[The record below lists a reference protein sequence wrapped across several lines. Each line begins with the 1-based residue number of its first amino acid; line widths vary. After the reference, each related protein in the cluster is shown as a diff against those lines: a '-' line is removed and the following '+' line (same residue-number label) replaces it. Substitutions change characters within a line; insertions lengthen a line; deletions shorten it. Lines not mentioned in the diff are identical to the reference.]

1 MDANSEADRR
11 RQKVE
16 KYFRRTPDPKERTRA
31 ILLISAAALGGL
43 LAIIMFG
50 QGSGFLGVV
59 LLAAGGFGGYKGLQ
73 KKTDYDKR
81 YAAAEPKPRDEEMDE
96 FLANDLAIV
105 CEHATRCLGLTLDE
119 LELFPQQWDPV
130 ANLAH
135 GNPFVDQQQ
144 KRPWVVF
151 GPEVRGF
158 SFGPKFRAFSTV
170 GRDGFC
176 RFAAYEVMVICPTGY
191 HLALYQCTID
201 FLTGGLRQEQTR
213 EYHYADVVSVS
224 TTIRSDQKLSFQPLD
239 LRGEGP
245 VNYDFEN
252 ALFRDFE
259 IVVSSGDRSKIVVG
273 IQDEERPDRQ
283 ATLQPSG
290 IEEVIS
296 SVRRMLKE
304 KKGGVVGPAGQI
316 KGLPPGGA

>member
-1 MDANSEADRR
+1 MDD
-11 RQKVE
+11 
-16 KYFRRTPDPKERTRA
+16 
-31 ILLISAAALGGL
+31 L
-43 LAIIMFG
+43 LAG
-50 QGSGFLGVV
+50 
-59 LLAAGGFGGYKGLQ
+59 
-73 KKTDYDKR
+73 
-81 YAAAEPKPRDEEMDE
+81 
-96 FLANDLAIV
+96 DLAKV
-105 CEHATRCLGLTLDE
+105 REHAIRRLGLTLDE

-135 GNPFVDQQQ
+135 GNPSIDQQQ
-144 KRPWVVF
+144 KRPWLVF

-158 SFGPKFRAFSTV
+158 SFGPKVRAFSTV

-176 RFAAYEVMVICPTGY
+176 RFVAYDVMVICPTGY

-201 FLTGGLRQEQTR
+201 FLTGGLRNEQTR
-213 EYHYADVVSVS
+213 EFHYADVVSVS
-224 TTIRSDQKLSFQPLD
+224 TTTRSDQELPFQPLD
-239 LRGEGP
+239 LRGDTS
-245 VNYDFEN
+245 VNFEK

-273 IQDEERPDRQ
+273 IQDEAQPDKQ
-283 ATLQPSG
+283 AALQPSG

-316 KGLPPGGA
+316 KGLPPGV